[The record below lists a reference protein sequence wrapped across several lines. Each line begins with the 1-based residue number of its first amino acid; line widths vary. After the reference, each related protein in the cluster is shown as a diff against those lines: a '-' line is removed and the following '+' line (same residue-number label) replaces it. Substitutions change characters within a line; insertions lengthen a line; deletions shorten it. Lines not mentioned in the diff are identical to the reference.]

1 MNKKTKRARAKAKRS
16 GTGKA
21 VLLSLTAAALLL
33 VISLFHVWSQLRVF
47 KLGYQLS
54 QASAVHMGLSQENA
68 QLRLEVATLKSPQRI
83 EKVARETLGLNLPQ
97 PEQIIVIK

>member
-1 MNKKTKRARAKAKRS
+1 MKKRARAKAKRS

-33 VISLFHVWSQLRVF
+33 VSSLFHVWSQLRVF

-54 QASAVHMGLSQENA
+54 QTSAVHKGLSQENA

>member
-1 MNKKTKRARAKAKRS
+1 MSKRPRVQSKRS
-16 GTGKA
+16 GAGKA

-33 VISLFHVWSQLRVF
+33 ASSLFHVWSQLRVF

-54 QASAVHMGLSQENA
+54 QASAIHEGLSQENA

-83 EKVARETLGLNLPQ
+83 EKVARGTLGLNLPR